1 MSRERPEAGMIGVAG
16 LLVSLSSLF
25 GVKAFALV
33 AETMGASTDV
43 LAASRLAHWI
53 ENGLD
58 LPLDLDMDS
67 TEETAKKLMETYEI
81 SNSLEDALGMD
92 DPAQTGDFYV

>member
-1 MSRERPEAGMIGVAG
+1 MCIRDR
-16 LLVSLSSLF
+16 
-25 GVKAFALV
+25 
-33 AETMGASTDV
+33 
-43 LAASRLAHWI
+43 AHWI

>member
-1 MSRERPEAGMIGVAG
+1 MIGVAG

-25 GVKAFALV
+25 GVNAFALV

-81 SNSLEDALGMD
+81 SNSLEDALGME